1 MKKYRPFPFGCAFG
15 DARLPRRL
23 LAEFLAKYNSDIL
36 YLVGDIFDGWQIQRG
51 WHWPSSHN
59 EVVQRI
65 IEKAQNGTRVVFI
78 PGNHDEVMRR
88 FPGIHFGG
96 IEVKDFDEH
105 VTSNDKRYL
114 VTHGD
119 QFDTVI
125 VNAKW
130 LAYLGDRAYVT
141 LIWLNPKINFLR
153 RLWSRKYWSLPNGPN
168 NK

>member
-1 MKKYRPFPFGCAFG
+1 MKKYRAIFLSDVHLGTRGCRAE
-15 DARLPRRL
+15 L

-96 IEVKDFDEH
+96 IEVRGF
-105 VTSNDKRYL
+105 
-114 VTHGD
+114 
-119 QFDTVI
+119 
-125 VNAKW
+125 
-130 LAYLGDRAYVT
+130 
-141 LIWLNPKINFLR
+141 
-153 RLWSRKYWSLPNGPN
+153 
-168 NK
+168 